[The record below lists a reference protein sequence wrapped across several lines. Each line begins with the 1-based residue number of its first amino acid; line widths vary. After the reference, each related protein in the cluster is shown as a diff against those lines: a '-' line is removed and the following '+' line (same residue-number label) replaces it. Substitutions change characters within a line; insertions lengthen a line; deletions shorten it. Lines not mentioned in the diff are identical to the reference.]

1 MDVKHDKPKMDWDS
15 KDLYSAF
22 KRIRDHAE
30 FMFKGPLANK
40 EEEVQCNYLML
51 WIGETGRQ
59 IFSTWTLTNDEKKK
73 LKTYYD
79 KFNEYCKP
87 KSNVIYNRYL
97 FRSRTQTESEPFEQF
112 VTELKTLIRDCNY
125 PAEFRNEMVRDHIVY
140 GVRSSKIREKMIME
154 GSELTLEKCLDI
166 AHTYELSQAQAE
178 AIGTQVTPKAVDAL
192 YSARGRSRF
201 RTRGRRRFTS
211 QARQTDSRQGR
222 DNQRVLTTPKCQN
235 CGNHKHSNMGQCPA
249 KGKLCHKCSKYN
261 HFAKVCKSVKLVH
274 EVVNCENYSDN
285 YSDYSDSDEQEFYV
299 HTVNSFSSQP
309 DQVFVT
315 LSIGTFSKCMDID
328 CKIDTGSQINCLPNS
343 TFKRLKISNPL
354 EPSNA
359 TLTAYTGDQLT
370 VRGKINLTCAYKN
383 KSVNT
388 DFYIVESTAPPL
400 LSLKTSLDL
409 GLIQLTHS
417 IDRTENYL
425 DKTAILKQ
433 YKDLFDGIG
442 QLSGTC
448 SLHLKENAIPVV
460 CPPRKVPFGL
470 QDKLKEELDSMES
483 KQIICKVTE
492 PTSWVNSLV
501 CVEKPNGKIRICL
514 DPKALNDTIRR
525 PHYPMRSIDDIT
537 AKLAGAKYFSVLDA
551 TKGYWSICLDQESS
565 FLTTFNTPFGRY
577 RYLRLPMGIRSS
589 QDIFQRKVDEMLEG
603 LLGVTSICDD
613 ILVFG
618 RTRAEHDSNLEKV
631 LQKSRDSG
639 LRFNPD
645 KIQIGCTQVRYY
657 GHVIS
662 SEGLKVC
669 PDKVTAILN
678 MPTPANRAELETLL
692 GMITYLTKFQP
703 NLAEITSPMRELL
716 RKDVEFRWDSAQTE
730 AFHKLKTA
738 LTQSPILSYYDPKK
752 PVRLQVDASSKG
764 LGVCCLQDGKPIAYA
779 SKTLTPTEI
788 LYAQVEKEMLA
799 IVFGCVRFKNYIWR
813 RHTVIES
820 DCKPIESIMKKPLCS
835 APPRLQR
842 LLLQIQHYDLE
853 IVHVRGK
860 NLHLGDALSRNYV
873 SETYPDLIEGL
884 DAHVH
889 TVIRSLPISD
899 VKIKQ
904 IQEATRNDGQLQTL
918 TNVIRTGW
926 PENRQDCPK
935 SVTEY
940 WNHRDELS
948 SANDIV
954 FKGQKLVIPTA
965 MRKDM
970 IKAVHIGHFGVEKSV
985 GRARD
990 IMFWPLMSKH
1000 ITEYVQSCAIC
1011 NKHKD
1016 SNSKEPL
1023 HPHDVPQRPWQNLS
1037 LDLFTWKNQEF
1048 MVLVDAYSRY
1058 FEFDLIPNTRSVTI
1072 IRKLKVHFSRF
1083 GICEKLK
1090 TDGAAYFTSE
1100 QFQRFLSDWNIKHE
1114 TSSPTHASSNGLSE
1128 VYVKIAK
1135 RILQKSKDD
1144 NRDPY
1149 LPLLEYRNTPLKCG
1163 YSPAQLLMG
1172 RRLRSILPSTNKQLM
1187 PKTVDPNKARKKMTE
1202 QQNKTKQHYD
1212 KTARKLPPLKV
1223 GEPVHIQ
1230 RDKFWEPA
1238 KVVSQ
1243 HNEHSFKV
1251 RTPEGATYRRNR
1263 KFLNK
1268 TPQLTFSQ
1276 DTPTTQIRTA
1286 PLNDPP
1292 NSTVKY
1298 KILGQM

>member
-1 MDVKHDKPKMDWDS
+1 M
-15 KDLYSAF
+15 
-22 KRIRDHAE
+22 
-30 FMFKGPLANK
+30 
-40 EEEVQCNYLML
+40 
-51 WIGETGRQ
+51 
-59 IFSTWTLTNDEKKK
+59 
-73 LKTYYD
+73 
-79 KFNEYCKP
+79 
-87 KSNVIYNRYL
+87 
-97 FRSRTQTESEPFEQF
+97 
-112 VTELKTLIRDCNY
+112 
-125 PAEFRNEMVRDHIVY
+125 
-140 GVRSSKIREKMIME
+140 
-154 GSELTLEKCLDI
+154 
-166 AHTYELSQAQAE
+166 
-178 AIGTQVTPKAVDAL
+178 
-192 YSARGRSRF
+192 
-201 RTRGRRRFTS
+201 
-211 QARQTDSRQGR
+211 
-222 DNQRVLTTPKCQN
+222 
-235 CGNHKHSNMGQCPA
+235 
-249 KGKLCHKCSKYN
+249 
-261 HFAKVCKSVKLVH
+261 
-274 EVVNCENYSDN
+274 
-285 YSDYSDSDEQEFYV
+285 
-299 HTVNSFSSQP
+299 
-309 DQVFVT
+309 
-315 LSIGTFSKCMDID
+315 
-328 CKIDTGSQINCLPNS
+328 
-343 TFKRLKISNPL
+343 
-354 EPSNA
+354 
-359 TLTAYTGDQLT
+359 
-370 VRGKINLTCAYKN
+370 RGKINLTCAYKN

-442 QLSGTC
+442 QLPDTC

-514 DPKALNDTIRR
+514 DPKALNDNIRR

-730 AFHKLKTA
+730 AFHKIKTA

-1083 GICEKLK
+1083 GMRK
-1090 TDGAAYFTSE
+1090 T
-1100 QFQRFLSDWNIKHE
+1100 
-1114 TSSPTHASSNGLSE
+1114 
-1128 VYVKIAK
+1128 
-1135 RILQKSKDD
+1135 
-1144 NRDPY
+1144 
-1149 LPLLEYRNTPLKCG
+1149 
-1163 YSPAQLLMG
+1163 
-1172 RRLRSILPSTNKQLM
+1172 
-1187 PKTVDPNKARKKMTE
+1187 
-1202 QQNKTKQHYD
+1202 
-1212 KTARKLPPLKV
+1212 
-1223 GEPVHIQ
+1223 
-1230 RDKFWEPA
+1230 
-1238 KVVSQ
+1238 
-1243 HNEHSFKV
+1243 
-1251 RTPEGATYRRNR
+1251 
-1263 KFLNK
+1263 
-1268 TPQLTFSQ
+1268 
-1276 DTPTTQIRTA
+1276 
-1286 PLNDPP
+1286 
-1292 NSTVKY
+1292 
-1298 KILGQM
+1298 

>member
-1 MDVKHDKPKMDWDS
+1 
-15 KDLYSAF
+15 
-22 KRIRDHAE
+22 
-30 FMFKGPLANK
+30 
-40 EEEVQCNYLML
+40 
-51 WIGETGRQ
+51 
-59 IFSTWTLTNDEKKK
+59 
-73 LKTYYD
+73 
-79 KFNEYCKP
+79 
-87 KSNVIYNRYL
+87 
-97 FRSRTQTESEPFEQF
+97 
-112 VTELKTLIRDCNY
+112 
-125 PAEFRNEMVRDHIVY
+125 
-140 GVRSSKIREKMIME
+140 
-154 GSELTLEKCLDI
+154 
-166 AHTYELSQAQAE
+166 
-178 AIGTQVTPKAVDAL
+178 
-192 YSARGRSRF
+192 
-201 RTRGRRRFTS
+201 
-211 QARQTDSRQGR
+211 
-222 DNQRVLTTPKCQN
+222 
-235 CGNHKHSNMGQCPA
+235 
-249 KGKLCHKCSKYN
+249 
-261 HFAKVCKSVKLVH
+261 
-274 EVVNCENYSDN
+274 
-285 YSDYSDSDEQEFYV
+285 
-299 HTVNSFSSQP
+299 
-309 DQVFVT
+309 
-315 LSIGTFSKCMDID
+315 
-328 CKIDTGSQINCLPNS
+328 
-343 TFKRLKISNPL
+343 
-354 EPSNA
+354 
-359 TLTAYTGDQLT
+359 
-370 VRGKINLTCAYKN
+370 
-383 KSVNT
+383 
-388 DFYIVESTAPPL
+388 
-400 LSLKTSLDL
+400 
-409 GLIQLTHS
+409 
-417 IDRTENYL
+417 
-425 DKTAILKQ
+425 
-433 YKDLFDGIG
+433 
-442 QLSGTC
+442 
-448 SLHLKENAIPVV
+448 
-460 CPPRKVPFGL
+460 
-470 QDKLKEELDSMES
+470 
-483 KQIICKVTE
+483 
-492 PTSWVNSLV
+492 
-501 CVEKPNGKIRICL
+501 
-514 DPKALNDTIRR
+514 
-525 PHYPMRSIDDIT
+525 
-537 AKLAGAKYFSVLDA
+537 
-551 TKGYWSICLDQESS
+551 
-565 FLTTFNTPFGRY
+565 
-577 RYLRLPMGIRSS
+577 
-589 QDIFQRKVDEMLEG
+589 
-603 LLGVTSICDD
+603 
-613 ILVFG
+613 
-618 RTRAEHDSNLEKV
+618 
-631 LQKSRDSG
+631 
-639 LRFNPD
+639 
-645 KIQIGCTQVRYY
+645 
-657 GHVIS
+657 
-662 SEGLKVC
+662 
-669 PDKVTAILN
+669 
-678 MPTPANRAELETLL
+678 
-692 GMITYLTKFQP
+692 
-703 NLAEITSPMRELL
+703 
-716 RKDVEFRWDSAQTE
+716 
-730 AFHKLKTA
+730 
-738 LTQSPILSYYDPKK
+738 
-752 PVRLQVDASSKG
+752 
-764 LGVCCLQDGKPIAYA
+764 
-779 SKTLTPTEI
+779 
-788 LYAQVEKEMLA
+788 MLA

-1016 SNSKEPL
+1016 SNSKQPL

-1292 NSTVKY
+1292 NSTVATPSKVQDSRANVTSPQVPQLEPNNLAVKSPA
-1298 KILGQM
+1298 KIRDSPTITRSGRQVKPNKLFCGGDWVN

>member
-1 MDVKHDKPKMDWDS
+1 M
-15 KDLYSAF
+15 
-22 KRIRDHAE
+22 
-30 FMFKGPLANK
+30 
-40 EEEVQCNYLML
+40 
-51 WIGETGRQ
+51 
-59 IFSTWTLTNDEKKK
+59 
-73 LKTYYD
+73 
-79 KFNEYCKP
+79 
-87 KSNVIYNRYL
+87 
-97 FRSRTQTESEPFEQF
+97 
-112 VTELKTLIRDCNY
+112 
-125 PAEFRNEMVRDHIVY
+125 
-140 GVRSSKIREKMIME
+140 
-154 GSELTLEKCLDI
+154 
-166 AHTYELSQAQAE
+166 
-178 AIGTQVTPKAVDAL
+178 
-192 YSARGRSRF
+192 
-201 RTRGRRRFTS
+201 
-211 QARQTDSRQGR
+211 
-222 DNQRVLTTPKCQN
+222 
-235 CGNHKHSNMGQCPA
+235 
-249 KGKLCHKCSKYN
+249 
-261 HFAKVCKSVKLVH
+261 
-274 EVVNCENYSDN
+274 
-285 YSDYSDSDEQEFYV
+285 
-299 HTVNSFSSQP
+299 
-309 DQVFVT
+309 
-315 LSIGTFSKCMDID
+315 
-328 CKIDTGSQINCLPNS
+328 
-343 TFKRLKISNPL
+343 
-354 EPSNA
+354 
-359 TLTAYTGDQLT
+359 
-370 VRGKINLTCAYKN
+370 
-383 KSVNT
+383 
-388 DFYIVESTAPPL
+388 
-400 LSLKTSLDL
+400 
-409 GLIQLTHS
+409 
-417 IDRTENYL
+417 
-425 DKTAILKQ
+425 
-433 YKDLFDGIG
+433 
-442 QLSGTC
+442 
-448 SLHLKENAIPVV
+448 
-460 CPPRKVPFGL
+460 PFGL
-470 QDKLKEELDSMES
+470 QDKLKEEFDSMES

-514 DPKALNDTIRR
+514 DPKALNDNIRR
-525 PHYPMRSIDDIT
+525 PHYPMRSIDAIT

-577 RYLRLPMGIRSS
+577 RYLRLPLGIRSS
-589 QDIFQRKVDEMLEG
+589 NDIFQRKVDEMLEG

-645 KIQIGCTQVRYY
+645 NIQIGCTQVRYY

-678 MPTPANRAELETLL
+678 MPTLANRAKLETLL

-703 NLAEITSPMRELL
+703 NLAEVTSPMRELL

-730 AFHKLKTA
+730 AFHKIKTA

-779 SKTLTPTEI
+779 SKTLTLTEI

-853 IVHVRGK
+853 IVHVRGN

-873 SETYPDLIEGL
+873 SETYPDLIVGL

-889 TVIRSLPISD
+889 TVIRSLHISD

-926 PENRQDCPK
+926 PENRQECQK
-935 SVTEY
+935 SVT
-940 WNHRDELS
+940 ELS

-990 IMFWPLMSKH
+990 IMFCPLMSKH

-1023 HPHDVPQRPWQNLS
+1023 HPHDVPQKPWQNLS
-1037 LDLFTWKNQEF
+1037 LDLFTWKKQEF

-1083 GICEKLK
+1083 GIWEKLK

-1100 QFQRFLSDWNIKHE
+1100 ISD
-1114 TSSPTHASSNGLSE
+1114 T
-1128 VYVKIAK
+1128 
-1135 RILQKSKDD
+1135 
-1144 NRDPY
+1144 Y
-1149 LPLLEYRNTPLKCG
+1149 LPLLDYRNTPLKCG

-1187 PKTVDPNKARKKMTE
+1187 PKTVDPNKARKRMTE
-1202 QQNKTKQHYD
+1202 QQNRTKQHYD

-1251 RTPEGATYRRNR
+1251 RTPEGATYRRNC

-1292 NSTVKY
+1292 NSTVATPSKVQDSRANVTSPQVPQLEPNNLAVKSSA
-1298 KILGQM
+1298 KIQDSPTINRSGRQVKLNKLFCGGDWVN